1 MKKNVIIAAIGIV
14 IAIVG
19 FMAGYAANQPRY
31 EIMHIP
37 EAIEQRF
44 GEDAQYEIIDTLP
57 DGRVRIDVQDTDGE
71 DVSVWLTTYT
81 LVY

>member
-19 FMAGYAANQPRY
+19 FMAGYAANEPGY
-31 EIMHIP
+31 EVMQIP
-37 EAIEQRF
+37 EMIEQRF
-44 GEDAQYEIIDTLP
+44 GEDAQYEIIDILP
-57 DGRVRIDVQDTDGE
+57 NGEVRVDVQDTDEG
-71 DVSVWLTTYT
+71 DVTVWLTAFT

>member
-19 FMAGYAANQPRY
+19 FMAGYAANEPKY

-44 GEDAQYEIIDTLP
+44 GEDAQYEIIDVLP
-57 DGRVRIDVQDTDGE
+57 NGAVCVDVQTADGE
-71 DVSVWLTTYT
+71 DVSVWVTAYT

>member
-19 FMAGYAANQPRY
+19 FMAGYAANEPEY
-31 EIMHIP
+31 EVVQIP
-37 EAIEQRF
+37 EMIEQRF
-44 GEDAQYEIIDTLP
+44 GEDAQYEIIDILP
-57 DGRVRIDVQDTDGE
+57 DGSVRVDVQDTDEG
-71 DVSVWLTTYT
+71 DVTVCFTAFT